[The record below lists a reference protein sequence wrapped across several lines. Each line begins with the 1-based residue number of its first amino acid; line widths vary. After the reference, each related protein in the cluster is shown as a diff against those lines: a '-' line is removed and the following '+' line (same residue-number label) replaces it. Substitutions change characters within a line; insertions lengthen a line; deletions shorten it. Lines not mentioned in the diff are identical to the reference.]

1 MCPLPAAQPQPLAMT
16 GVKRVRQI
24 CEILGIPAAFV
35 RKATNEALMW
45 VGDNLFSFM
54 DDPGSEVG
62 LHFLNDLDV
71 DDIFDGEDAAAAWGG
86 DPDRKRAKIL
96 FKTRIRA
103 FREGSASRE
112 GSGAGARADVAS
124 SAGASV
130 SSKPKTAKAVGN
142 RGTQREKSD
151 YEEFSN
157 DKSRWQHFV
166 VGQRSARR
174 QRRSV

>member
-24 CEILGIPAAFV
+24 CEMLGIPAAFV
-35 RKATNEALMW
+35 RKATKEALMW

-62 LHFLNDLDV
+62 LNFLNDLDV
-71 DDIFDGEDAAAAWGG
+71 NDIFDGEEAAAAWGG
-86 DPDRKRAKIL
+86 EPERKRAKIL

-103 FREGSASRE
+103 FREGSTSRE

-124 SAGASV
+124 SAGAKV
-130 SSKPKTAKAVGN
+130 PTKPKTVGT

-151 YEEFSN
+151 YEEFAN
-157 DKSRWQHFV
+157 EDKY
-166 VGQRSARR
+166 
-174 QRRSV
+174 